1 MLAPGNYDVKYV
13 PRNSTNK
20 PALAA
25 LHLETYQE
33 TCQGPVTSLSDENV
47 GAGTGYNG
55 TKLNQF
61 CHRQDTEIPVLLY
74 T

>member
-33 TCQGPVTSLSDENV
+33 TCQGPVTSLKTMRMMV
-47 GAGTGYNG
+47 RVMVIMVLI
-55 TKLNQF
+55 LNQF
-61 CHRQDTEIPVLLY
+61 CHR
-74 T
+74 